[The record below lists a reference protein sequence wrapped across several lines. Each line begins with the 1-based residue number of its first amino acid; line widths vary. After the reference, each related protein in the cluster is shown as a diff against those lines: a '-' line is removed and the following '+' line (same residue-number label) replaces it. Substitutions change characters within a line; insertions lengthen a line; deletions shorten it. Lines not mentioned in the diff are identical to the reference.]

1 MSENNSDSPSDD
13 DFYTYYRDK
22 YYRVLKLRPLFPLPL
37 STLPPT
43 GLVNPAVLNQLAR
56 PVLELKLEEGHIF
69 RMGGIPTSIAMEIW
83 EVLER
88 KKASDS
94 SNIEVDPRYTL
105 SQVINEIAEVK
116 RVKIVDLLEKYNVY
130 VAEVDMIPEGFGKPV
145 ALKMIPSHAILIG
158 VRANAEMYV
167 NKDLVEE
174 SESTLREAE
183 ASDEGFYD
191 L

>member
-1 MSENNSDSPSDD
+1 MPENDSNFPSDD
-13 DFYTYYRDK
+13 DFEAYYRDK
-22 YYRVLKLRPLFPLPL
+22 YYKVLKLRPLFPLPL
-37 STLPPT
+37 STLPPS

-88 KKASDS
+88 KKVSDL
-94 SNIEVDPRYTL
+94 SNVEIDPRYTL
-105 SQVINEIAEVK
+105 SQVVNEIAEVK

-130 VAEVDMIPEGFGKPV
+130 IAEIDIIPEGFGKPV
-145 ALKMIPSHAILIG
+145 TLKMIPSHAILIG
-158 VRANAEMYV
+158 VRASAEMFV

-174 SESTLREAE
+174 NEAVPRETE
-183 ASDEGFYD
+183 TSDEGFYD